1 MNLTQISS
9 TFLLSTHPILDKAH
23 RIKLL
28 LVALLLF
35 IRDGFC
41 MSRSASRPSLQC
53 EQWWDNCSSEPSR
66 SWLNMRAIAMRSPIV
81 NKQLRLSCNW
91 WSLQHHLSTTIH
103 DGLEC
108 DWALMRGTK
117 IKNKMNLRWTHFHL
131 MFASYSP
138 ACAEADKTRNGNRNQ
153 SLCCTSAAQ
162 YKQVHWKCFA
172 PEGTTKGFV
181 TYQKMHPNRTSN
193 MKATKRKVWVTSTLE
208 IPATSNT

>member
-66 SWLNMRAIAMRSPIV
+66 SWLNMHAIAISSPTV

-91 WSLQHHLSTTIH
+91 WSLQHHLSTIH

-108 DWALMRGTK
+108 DWALMRGKK
-117 IKNKMNLRWTHFHL
+117 IKNKMNLRWTLTFISCL
-131 MFASYSP
+131 LRTPLRAQRPTKQETVTATKASVTLLLHSTS
-138 ACAEADKTRNGNRNQ
+138 K
-153 SLCCTSAAQ
+153 CTGSALLQ
-162 YKQVHWKCFA
+162 KKH
-172 PEGTTKGFV
+172 KGFC
-181 TYQKMHPNRTSN
+181 Y
-193 MKATKRKVWVTSTLE
+193 E
-208 IPATSNT
+208 